1 VVKTQLGLS
10 LVAEGKL
17 KDTGQRMRVS
27 KRLIASAATLVLA
40 ACAANGDP
48 GAAPLAGG
56 QSCQTIRADLNRLDS
71 KGVPALVERQ
81 NAGKKLSKSQKAQA
95 DLYNRRLNEY
105 LGARCHV

>member
-1 VVKTQLGLS
+1 
-10 LVAEGKL
+10 
-17 KDTGQRMRVS
+17 MCVS
-27 KRLIASAATLVLA
+27 KRLVTSAATLVLA

-56 QSCQTIRADLNRLDS
+56 QTCQTIRTDLNRLDS

-95 DLYNRRLNEY
+95 DLYNRLLNEY